1 MHKTGLKRR
10 ALTPVNRNLKKPL
23 LTVVLMA
30 LGGTS
35 PGWAEQASI
44 KAMPFELGTITV
56 SATPLHVGEIGED
69 QVASVVTQKEMRQ
82 FNRDNVGDALNLLS
96 GVTLSNNS
104 RNEKMISV
112 RGFDSR
118 QVPLFIDGIPVYV
131 PYDGYVDFNRFTT
144 ADLAAIQLAKG
155 FSSVAYG
162 PNAIGGAINLI
173 SRKPKATFEGDASVG
188 FGSGNERLGQAN
200 VGTNQGKWYLQ
211 AGVSHLESDYF
222 PLSSDFRP
230 TATENGGKRNNS
242 YRKDDKLSLKVG
254 LTPNASDEYTISYY
268 KQDGEKGQPESTDP
282 AAARYWKW
290 PYWNKESL
298 YFISKTTLGSSEA
311 VKFRLYHDKF
321 DNEVDS
327 YTDGTYSTLK
337 TSGLGSV
344 ATGRSIYNDRT
355 SGGSIE
361 LESVRF
367 RAHTVRLVTH
377 YKTNEHTELDAFAS
391 TTTIYKD
398 TLVSYAA
405 EDNIKINSVL
415 NLSLGLAH
423 HQLRPDTVFNLGNPY
438 SLPSAKSANNAQAGL
453 FYDWSERVRFYTTVA
468 QKTRLP
474 TLKDRYSQRLGSF
487 IENPDLQ
494 PEQSINYEIG
504 YQGRPWQGAK
514 AEAAIYYSDI
524 SDKIQSQFVGT
535 VASSCISTAKC
546 QMQNI
551 GRVHASGIELGLRSP
566 VLSWMELGGNYT
578 YTDLKNVSDPTNKV
592 IDVPRQKLT
601 ANAIAHLNG
610 YIDLVGFVEHNSSR
624 WVSNTMELAGFT
636 TMNLKGVYR
645 PTKSLFAE
653 VGVNNLA
660 DKNYSLANG
669 FPNPGRMW
677 FAKASYQ
684 F

>member
-1 MHKTGLKRR
+1 MSIVFGLKEPSIS
-10 ALTPVNRNLKKPL
+10 LFDPKLKTPWFAIAFML
-23 LTVVLMA
+23 
-30 LGGTS
+30 LGGQS
-35 PGWAEQASI
+35 SGWAETNTR
-44 KAMPFELGTITV
+44 AMPFQLGTINV

-69 QVASVVTQKEMRQ
+69 QVASIVTRKEMRQ

-144 ADLAAIQLAKG
+144 ADLAAIQVAKG

-173 SRKPKATFEGDASVG
+173 SRKPKEKFEGDASLG
-188 FGSGNERLGQAN
+188 FGTGNERLGQVN
-200 VGTNQGKWYLQ
+200 IGSNLGKWYLQ
-211 AGVSHLESDYF
+211 AGISRLESDNF

-230 TATENGGKRNNS
+230 TATEDGGKRNNS
-242 YRKDDKLSLKVG
+242 YRKDEKISFKVG

-298 YFISKTTLGSSEA
+298 YFISRTALGRFENL
-311 VKFRLYHDKF
+311 KFRLYHDKF

-327 YTDGTYSTLK
+327 YTDGSYSVLK
-337 TSGLGSV
+337 TSGSGSV
-344 ATGRSIYNDRT
+344 GTGRSIYNDRT
-355 SGGSIE
+355 NGGSVE
-361 LESVRF
+361 LESMRF
-367 RAHTVRLVTH
+367 NAHTVRLVTH
-377 YKTNEHTELDAFAS
+377 YKTDEHTELDAFGS
-391 TTTIYKD
+391 TNAIFKD

-405 EDNIKINSVL
+405 EDNIRITPALS
-415 NLSLGLAH
+415 LSLGIAH
-423 HQLRPDTVFNLGNPY
+423 HQLRPETVFNLGNPY
-438 SLPSAKSANNAQAGL
+438 SLPDAKSANNAQAGL
-453 FYDWSERVRFYTTVA
+453 FYDWSDRARLYTTIA
-468 QKTRLP
+468 KKTRLP
-474 TLKDRYSQRLGSF
+474 TLKDRYSQRLDSF
-487 IENPDLQ
+487 IENPGLQ
-494 PEQSINYEIG
+494 PEESINYEIG
-504 YQGRPWQGAK
+504 YQGQPWQGAK
-514 AEAAIYYSDI
+514 AEAAIFYSDI
-524 SDKIQSQFVGT
+524 SDKIQSQFIGPVS
-535 VASSCISTAKC
+535 SSCTSSAKC

-551 GRVHASGIELGLRSP
+551 GRVQASGLELGLRSP
-566 VLSWMELGGNYT
+566 VTSWMELGGNFT
-578 YTDLKNVSDPTNKV
+578 YTDLKNISNPFNKV

-601 ANAIAHLNG
+601 AHAIVRPNG
-610 YIDLVGFVEHNSSR
+610 YIDLIGFVEHNSSR
-624 WVSNTMELAGFT
+624 WVSNVMELAGFT

-645 PTKSLFAE
+645 PAKRLMAE
-653 VGVNNLA
+653 VGVNNLT

-677 FAKASYQ
+677 FARASYE